1 MPYPPMIKYCRENGY
16 WANHFYTLDVK
27 TLRTVWC
34 NIWRVTLHTIF
45 LFNICDE
52 CNCCFKGFFL
62 DTVLLKSSG
71 NSVKTRYNFKF
82 KDDKIIL
89 NACFLDCFTRG
100 DYHIIPSYNQHVK
113 TCPRRYVSLSKLEC
127 IKSNLGYYGEKPIAL
142 NMPTI
147 LFFSFKRTHKKRNWY
162 YCEWHTYS
170 SW

>member
-1 MPYPPMIKYCRENGY
+1 MKTRTFISVAIFYQCIMPMPYPPMIKYCRENCY

-62 DTVLLKSSG
+62 NTVLLKSSG
-71 NSVKTRYNFKF
+71 NSVKTRYNYKF

-89 NACFLDCFTRG
+89 NACFLDCFTRR
-100 DYHIIPSYNQHVK
+100 DYYRI
-113 TCPRRYVSLSKLEC
+113 LSPFGS
-127 IKSNLGYYGEKPIAL
+127 KS
-142 NMPTI
+142 
-147 LFFSFKRTHKKRNWY
+147 FH
-162 YCEWHTYS
+162 
-170 SW
+170 